1 MLAFCPKIGY
11 NNPIILRQKVTQM
24 SVLTKKAI
32 KESFREL
39 IEKQP
44 IDQITVRDITDN
56 CGISRNTF
64 YYHYADMPTL
74 VEEIVMDLA
83 EEIIR
88 SYPDIKSLEQA
99 LSVGA
104 EFILQNRRSAIHI
117 LNSSQRYIYERC
129 LMKVCRHV
137 VATYIDVA
145 IPARMLN
152 EQERELMIDFYKC
165 MSFGIIVNWCD
176 DGMKENYTNSFKTLL
191 DVRRRILNSNLDF

>member
-1 MLAFCPKIGY
+1 
-11 NNPIILRQKVTQM
+11 M

-83 EEIIR
+83 EEIIHC
-88 SYPDIKSLEQA
+88 YPDIKSLEQA

-104 EFILQNRRSAIHI
+104 EFILQNRRSA
-117 LNSSQRYIYERC
+117 N
-129 LMKVCRHV
+129 
-137 VATYIDVA
+137 
-145 IPARMLN
+145 
-152 EQERELMIDFYKC
+152 
-165 MSFGIIVNWCD
+165 
-176 DGMKENYTNSFKTLL
+176 TNGT
-191 DVRRRILNSNLDF
+191 